1 MQSDGGEETTMK
13 ALRFGLAATALT
25 GTLSLAAV
33 PVAADTFI
41 VAVGAASNSLQGRSA
56 AKFAEDLQEALGDAH
71 TVEFYADG
79 QLGDERELMQKL
91 RLGTV
96 QFTLIS
102 SIMTNVAPEFA
113 LFDMPFLVQDRAHLK
128 AIDEAIVQPVLA
140 PKAEEAGLKVL
151 STWENGFRQITNNSR
166 PINTPADL
174 EGLKIRTPSSEWRLA
189 MFTEWGANP
198 TPMAFSEVFVA
209 LQTGTMDGQENPLTN
224 ITGANFQEV
233 QSYLSLTGHVYSP
246 TYLTTGMGTWND
258 LSDDV
263 REAVTTVAASVQ
275 DWSLA
280 EGEAADMALVDKV
293 EAAGM
298 QVNTADKAAFIAASD
313 PIYAAFAEAVDG
325 GAELVRDAQALA
337 D

>member
-1 MQSDGGEETTMK
+1 MK
-13 ALRFGLAATALT
+13 ALRFSLAATALT
-25 GTLSLAAV
+25 GTLSLVAA
-33 PVAADTFI
+33 PVTADTFI

-56 AKFAEDLQEALGDAH
+56 AKFAEDLQGALGDAH

-128 AIDEAIVQPVLA
+128 AIDAEIVQPVLA
-140 PKAEEAGLKVL
+140 PKAEESGLKVL
-151 STWENGFRQITNNSR
+151 STWENGFRQITNSTR

-174 EGLKIRTPSSEWRLA
+174 AGLKIRTPSSEWRLA

-246 TYLTTGMGTWND
+246 SYLTTGLAGWNAM
-258 LSDDV
+258 SEDV
-263 REAVTTVAASVQ
+263 RETVATVAAAVQ

-280 EGEAADMALVDKV
+280 EGEAADNELVDKV
-293 EAAGM
+293 RAAGVE
-298 QVNTADKAAFIAASD
+298 VNTADKAAFIAASA
-313 PIYAAFAEAVDG
+313 PIYDAFAAQVDG

-337 D
+337 N

>member
-1 MQSDGGEETTMK
+1 MKHTRTRLTAGILACTVSALALPAMAETY
-13 ALRFGLAATALT
+13 
-25 GTLSLAAV
+25 
-33 PVAADTFI
+33 I

-56 AKFAEDLQEALGDAH
+56 AKFAEDLQAELGDAH

-79 QLGDERELMQKL
+79 QLGDEKELMQKL

-128 AIDEAIVQPVLA
+128 AINAEIVQTDLA

-151 STWENGFRQITNNSR
+151 STWENGFRQITNNTR

-174 EGLKIRTPSSEWRLA
+174 EGLKIRTPSSEWRVA
-189 MFTEWGANP
+189 MFKEWGANP

-233 QSYLSLTGHVYSP
+233 QQYLSLTGHVYSP
-246 TYLTTGMGTWND
+246 TYLTTGLGTWND
-258 LSDDV
+258 LPEDV
-263 REAVTTVAASVQ
+263 QAAATTVAASVQ

-280 EGEAADMALVDKV
+280 QGEAADNELVDKV
-293 EAAGM
+293 KAAGM
-298 QVNTADKAAFIAASD
+298 EVNTADKAAFIEASA
-313 PIYAAFAEAVDG
+313 PIYASFADTVKG
-325 GAELVRDAQALA
+325 GDELVSRAQALA
-337 D
+337 E

>member
-1 MQSDGGEETTMK
+1 MK
-13 ALRFGLAATALT
+13 HTRTRLTAGILACTVSAFALPAM
-25 GTLSLAAV
+25 
-33 PVAADTFI
+33 ADTYI

-56 AKFAEDLQEALGDAH
+56 AKFAEDLQAELGDAH

-79 QLGDERELMQKL
+79 QLGDEKELMQKL

-113 LFDMPFLVQDRAHLK
+113 LFDMPFLVQNRDHLK
-128 AIDEAIVQPVLA
+128 AINTEIVQTDLA

-151 STWENGFRQITNNSR
+151 STWENGFRQITNNTR

-174 EGLKIRTPSSEWRLA
+174 EGLKIRTPSSEWRVA
-189 MFTEWGANP
+189 MFKEWGANP
-198 TPMAFSEVFVA
+198 TPMSFSEVFVA

-233 QSYLSLTGHVYSP
+233 QKYLSLTGHVYSP
-246 TYLTTGMGTWND
+246 TYLTTGLGTWND
-258 LSDDV
+258 LPEDV
-263 REAVTTVAASVQ
+263 QAAAASVAASVQ

-280 EGEAADMALVDKV
+280 QGEAADNELVDKV
-293 EAAGM
+293 KAAGM
-298 QVNTADKAAFIAASD
+298 EVNVADKAAFIEASA
-313 PIYAAFAEAVDG
+313 PIYASFAGSVKG
-325 GAELVRDAQALA
+325 GDELVSRAQALA
-337 D
+337 E

>member
-1 MQSDGGEETTMK
+1 MK
-13 ALRFGLAATALT
+13 TLRTGLTAGLMT
-25 GTLSLAAV
+25 CALSLAAA
-33 PVAADTFI
+33 PVLAETYI

-56 AKFAEDLQEALGDAH
+56 AKFAEDLQTELGDAH

-79 QLGDERELMQKL
+79 QLGDEKELMQKL

-113 LFDMPFLVQDRAHLK
+113 LFDMPFLVQDRDHLK
-128 AIDEAIVQPVLA
+128 AIDTEIVQAELA
-140 PKAEEAGLKVL
+140 PKAEKAGLKVL
-151 STWENGFRQITNNSR
+151 STWENGFRQITNNAR
-166 PINTPADL
+166 PINTPEDL
-174 EGLKIRTPSSEWRLA
+174 KGLKIRTPSSEWRIA
-189 MFTEWGANP
+189 MFKEWGANP

-233 QSYLSLTGHVYSP
+233 QGYLSMTGHVYSP
-246 TYLTTGMGTWND
+246 TYLTSGMGTWQK
-258 LSDDV
+258 LPDDV
-263 REAVTTVAASVQ
+263 KEAVTTVAAGVQ

-280 EGEAADMALVDKV
+280 QGEAADTELVAKV

-298 QVNTADKAAFIAASD
+298 EVNEADKAAFIAASA
-313 PIYAAFAEAVDG
+313 PVYAAFAAQVDG
-325 GAELVRDAQALA
+325 GDALVSRAQALA
-337 D
+337 AD

>member
-1 MQSDGGEETTMK
+1 MK
-13 ALRFGLAATALT
+13 HTRTRLTAGILACTVSALALP
-25 GTLSLAAV
+25 AM
-33 PVAADTFI
+33 ADTYI

-56 AKFAEDLQEALGDAH
+56 AKFSEDLQTELGDAH

-79 QLGDERELMQKL
+79 QLGDEKELMQKL
-91 RLGTV
+91 RLDTV

-128 AIDEAIVQPVLA
+128 AINAEIVQTDLA

-151 STWENGFRQITNNSR
+151 STWENGFRQITNNTR

-174 EGLKIRTPSSEWRLA
+174 EGLKIRTPSSEWRVA
-189 MFTEWGANP
+189 MFKEWGANP

-233 QSYLSLTGHVYSP
+233 QQYLSLTGHVYSP
-246 TYLTTGMGTWND
+246 TYLTTGLGTWND
-258 LSDDV
+258 LPEDV
-263 REAVTTVAASVQ
+263 QAAAITVAASVQ

-280 EGEAADMALVDKV
+280 QGEAADNELVDKV
-293 EAAGM
+293 KAAGM
-298 QVNTADKAAFIAASD
+298 EVNTADKAAFIEASA
-313 PIYAAFAEAVDG
+313 PIYASFADSVKG
-325 GAELVRDAQALA
+325 GDELVSRAQALA
-337 D
+337 E

>member
-1 MQSDGGEETTMK
+1 MKHTRTRLTAGILACTVSALALPAMAETY
-13 ALRFGLAATALT
+13 
-25 GTLSLAAV
+25 
-33 PVAADTFI
+33 I

-56 AKFAEDLQEALGDAH
+56 AKFAEDLQAELGDAH

-79 QLGDERELMQKL
+79 QLGDEKELMQKL

-102 SIMTNVAPEFA
+102 SIMSNVAPEFA

-128 AIDEAIVQPVLA
+128 AINAEIVQTDLA

-151 STWENGFRQITNNSR
+151 STWENGFRQITNNTR

-174 EGLKIRTPSSEWRLA
+174 EGLKIRTPSSEWRVA
-189 MFTEWGANP
+189 MFKEWGANP

-233 QSYLSLTGHVYSP
+233 QKYLSLTGHVYSP
-246 TYLTTGMGTWND
+246 TYLTTGLGTWND
-258 LSDDV
+258 LPEDV
-263 REAVTTVAASVQ
+263 QAAATAVAASVQ

-280 EGEAADMALVDKV
+280 QGEAADNELVDKV
-293 EAAGM
+293 KAAGM
-298 QVNTADKAAFIAASD
+298 EVNTADKAAFIEASA
-313 PIYAAFAEAVDG
+313 PIYASFADSVKG
-325 GAELVRDAQALA
+325 GDELVSRAQALA
-337 D
+337 E

>member
-1 MQSDGGEETTMK
+1 MK

-25 GTLSLAAV
+25 CTLSLVAV

-56 AKFAEDLQEALGDAH
+56 AKFAEDLQAALGDSH

-79 QLGDERELMQKL
+79 QLGDERELLQKL

-113 LFDMPFLVQDRAHLK
+113 PFDMPFLVQDRAHLK
-128 AIDEAIVQPVLA
+128 AIDESIVQPVLA

-151 STWENGFRQITNNSR
+151 STWENGFRQITNNTR
-166 PINTPADL
+166 PIDTPADL
-174 EGLKIRTPSSEWRLA
+174 AGLKIRTPSSEWRLA
-189 MFTEWGANP
+189 MFSEWGANP

-233 QSYLSLTGHVYSP
+233 QRYLSLTGHVYSP
-246 TYLTTGMGTWND
+246 TYLTTGLGTWTD
-258 LSDDV
+258 MPEDV
-263 REAVTTVAASVQ
+263 RDAVATVAATIQ

-293 EAAGM
+293 RAAGVA
-298 QVNTADKAAFIAASD
+298 VNTADKAAFIAASA
-313 PIYAAFAEAVDG
+313 PIYDAFAAQVDG
-325 GAELVRDAQALA
+325 GADLVRDAQALA

>member
-1 MQSDGGEETTMK
+1 MK
-13 ALRFGLAATALT
+13 ALRYGLAATALSS
-25 GTLSLAAV
+25 TLSLVAV
-33 PVAADTFI
+33 PVSADTFI

-56 AKFAEDLQEALGDAH
+56 AKFAEDLQTALGDAH

-79 QLGDERELMQKL
+79 QLGDEKELLQKL

-96 QFTLIS
+96 QFTLVS

-151 STWENGFRQITNNSR
+151 STWENGFRQITNNTR

-174 EGLKIRTPSSEWRLA
+174 AGLKIRTPSSEWRLA
-189 MFTEWGANP
+189 MFSEWGANP

-233 QSYLSLTGHVYSP
+233 QRYLSLTGHVYSP
-246 TYLTTGMGTWND
+246 TYLTTGLSTWTD
-258 LSDDV
+258 MDEDV
-263 REAVTTVAASVQ
+263 RDAVATVAASIQ
-275 DWSLA
+275 DWSLS
-280 EGEAADMALVDKV
+280 EGEAADSALVDKV
-293 EAAGM
+293 VAAGVE
-298 QVNTADKAAFIAASD
+298 VNTADKAAFIAASA
-313 PIYAAFAEAVDG
+313 PIYDAFAEQVDG